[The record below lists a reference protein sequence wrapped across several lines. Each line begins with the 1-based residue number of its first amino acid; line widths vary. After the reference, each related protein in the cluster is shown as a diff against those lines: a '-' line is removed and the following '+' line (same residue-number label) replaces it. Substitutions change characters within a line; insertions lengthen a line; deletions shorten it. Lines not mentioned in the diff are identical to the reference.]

1 MGREDSGMAEE
12 KQEKSTNDAKAKMLS
27 GSAWMTAGSVTSR
40 IIGALYIIPWT
51 TWLGAYSTQANALY
65 AQGYNIYN
73 LFLVVATAGIP
84 SAISKLV
91 AHYNGINE
99 YTVGRRLYRS
109 GMYVSMAMGVICATI
124 MLFGAN
130 LLNNGD
136 PNVTPVIRSLAW
148 AVLVIPAMSI
158 TRGFL
163 QGYNWMAPSA
173 MSQFVE
179 QIFRVVY
186 MLAATYFIMK
196 IHPTHWV
203 LAVTQ
208 STFAAFIGAIGA
220 ILVLGFAYLKHLGEM
235 NQLATQGVQ
244 DKSVRTRELIFK
256 IIYQAIPFI
265 VIEAGITIFQLI
277 DQYTFKRVMTMMGG
291 FTSYQINAV
300 YALFAFNANKLY
312 MIVISL
318 ASAMAAT
325 VIPLLAMARAQ
336 SDQKSMRDQIE
347 NGIMLFY
354 FVMIPAS
361 LGLAAVAQ
369 QIYTVFYRYD
379 AAGVTILEFAA
390 FMAIPFGL
398 YTVGAAMMQG
408 ISENKKMMKFLAIGV
423 IIKLIIQAPLIFFL
437 KGMGPLLATGISMMV
452 INYLILHSF
461 NMEFRLRFHQMA
473 KPTNQILAYS
483 LIMFVAVK
491 AVMMGINLFVSPY
504 GRYTAFF
511 ALIPGIL
518 VGVIVFGYL
527 ALRFRLIDEIMG
539 EVRATQFRSKLHV
552 N

>member
-1 MGREDSGMAEE
+1 MAEE

-99 YTVGRRLYRS
+99 YAVGRRLYRS

-196 IHPTHWV
+196 IHPTHWM

-539 EVRATQFRSKLHV
+539 EARATQFRSKLHV

>member
-1 MGREDSGMAEE
+1 MAEE

-99 YTVGRRLYRS
+99 YAVGRRLYRS

-379 AAGVTILEFAA
+379 AAGVTILEFAV

-539 EVRATQFRSKLHV
+539 EARATQFRSKLHV

>member
-1 MGREDSGMAEE
+1 MTEE

-99 YTVGRRLYRS
+99 YAVGRRLYRS

-186 MLAATYFIMK
+186 MLATTYFIMK

-491 AVMMGINLFVSPY
+491 AVMMGINFFVSPY

-539 EVRATQFRSKLHV
+539 EARATRFRSKLHV

>member
-1 MGREDSGMAEE
+1 MAEN

-99 YTVGRRLYRS
+99 YSVGRRLYRS

-179 QIFRVVY
+179 QVFRVVY

-196 IHPTHWV
+196 MHPTHWV
-203 LAVTQ
+203 PAVTQ

-235 NQLATQGVQ
+235 NKLATQGVQ
-244 DKSVRTRELIFK
+244 DKDVRTRELIFK

-291 FTSYQINAV
+291 YTSYQINAV

-325 VIPLLAMARAQ
+325 VIPLLATARAQ
-336 SDQKSMRDQIE
+336 GNQKSMRDQIE

-354 FVMIPAS
+354 FVMIPSS

-423 IIKLIIQAPLIFFL
+423 MIKLIIQAPLIFFL

-511 ALIPGIL
+511 ALIPGVI
-518 VGVIVFGYL
+518 VGVSVFGYL

-539 EVRATQFRSKLHV
+539 QARANYFRLKLHV

>member
-1 MGREDSGMAEE
+1 MAEE

>member
-1 MGREDSGMAEE
+1 MAEE

-99 YTVGRRLYRS
+99 YAVGRRLYRS

-256 IIYQAIPFI
+256 IIYQAIPC
-265 VIEAGITIFQLI
+265 
-277 DQYTFKRVMTMMGG
+277 
-291 FTSYQINAV
+291 
-300 YALFAFNANKLY
+300 
-312 MIVISL
+312 
-318 ASAMAAT
+318 
-325 VIPLLAMARAQ
+325 
-336 SDQKSMRDQIE
+336 
-347 NGIMLFY
+347 
-354 FVMIPAS
+354 
-361 LGLAAVAQ
+361 
-369 QIYTVFYRYD
+369 
-379 AAGVTILEFAA
+379 
-390 FMAIPFGL
+390 
-398 YTVGAAMMQG
+398 
-408 ISENKKMMKFLAIGV
+408 
-423 IIKLIIQAPLIFFL
+423 
-437 KGMGPLLATGISMMV
+437 
-452 INYLILHSF
+452 
-461 NMEFRLRFHQMA
+461 
-473 KPTNQILAYS
+473 
-483 LIMFVAVK
+483 
-491 AVMMGINLFVSPY
+491 
-504 GRYTAFF
+504 
-511 ALIPGIL
+511 
-518 VGVIVFGYL
+518 
-527 ALRFRLIDEIMG
+527 
-539 EVRATQFRSKLHV
+539 
-552 N
+552 

>member
-1 MGREDSGMAEE
+1 
-12 KQEKSTNDAKAKMLS
+12 
-27 GSAWMTAGSVTSR
+27 
-40 IIGALYIIPWT
+40 
-51 TWLGAYSTQANALY
+51 
-65 AQGYNIYN
+65 
-73 LFLVVATAGIP
+73 
-84 SAISKLV
+84 
-91 AHYNGINE
+91 
-99 YTVGRRLYRS
+99 
-109 GMYVSMAMGVICATI
+109 
-124 MLFGAN
+124 
-130 LLNNGD
+130 
-136 PNVTPVIRSLAW
+136 
-148 AVLVIPAMSI
+148 
-158 TRGFL
+158 
-163 QGYNWMAPSA
+163 
-173 MSQFVE
+173 
-179 QIFRVVY
+179 
-186 MLAATYFIMK
+186 
-196 IHPTHWV
+196 
-203 LAVTQ
+203 
-208 STFAAFIGAIGA
+208 
-220 ILVLGFAYLKHLGEM
+220 
-235 NQLATQGVQ
+235 
-244 DKSVRTRELIFK
+244 
-256 IIYQAIPFI
+256 
-265 VIEAGITIFQLI
+265 
-277 DQYTFKRVMTMMGG
+277 MMGG

>member
-1 MGREDSGMAEE
+1 MAED

-51 TWLGAYSTQANALY
+51 TWLGTYSTQANALY

-99 YTVGRRLYRS
+99 YSVGRRLYRS

-179 QIFRVVY
+179 QVFRVVY

-196 IHPTHWV
+196 MHPTHWV
-203 LAVTQ
+203 PAVTQ

-235 NQLATQGVQ
+235 NKLATQGVQ
-244 DKSVRTRELIFK
+244 DKDVRTRELIFK

-291 FTSYQINAV
+291 YTSYQINAV

-325 VIPLLAMARAQ
+325 VIPLLATARAQ
-336 SDQKSMRDQIE
+336 GNQKSMRDQIE

-354 FVMIPAS
+354 FVMIPSS

-423 IIKLIIQAPLIFFL
+423 MIKLIIQAPLIFFL

-511 ALIPGIL
+511 ALIPGVI
-518 VGVIVFGYL
+518 VGVSVFGYL
-527 ALRFRLIDEIMG
+527 ALCFRLIDEIMG
-539 EVRATQFRSKLHV
+539 QARANYFRLKLHV

>member
-1 MGREDSGMAEE
+1 MAEE

-99 YTVGRRLYRS
+99 YAVGRRLYRS

-527 ALRFRLIDEIMG
+527 FS
-539 EVRATQFRSKLHV
+539 VPF
-552 N
+552 